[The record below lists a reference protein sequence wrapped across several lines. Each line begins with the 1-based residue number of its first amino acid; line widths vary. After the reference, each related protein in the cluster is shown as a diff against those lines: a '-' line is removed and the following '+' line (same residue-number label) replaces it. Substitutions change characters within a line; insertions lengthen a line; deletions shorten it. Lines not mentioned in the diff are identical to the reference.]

1 MRARMLI
8 SVSLLSAATLL
19 SACGGSSS
27 DSATA
32 DTQVV
37 ASDAAASET
46 SSDSAESA
54 ATFNDADVLFA
65 QNMIPHHQQAVEM
78 AVIALDDA
86 RGASAGLKELATR
99 IQGAQQPEIDLMTGW
114 LTAWGK
120 EEMPSEDMEGMD
132 HSSMGGMEG
141 MMTAEEMTSL
151 ESATGASFDKAW
163 MEMMVRHHEGAV
175 AMAKTV
181 KTDGTSAEVKD
192 LAGKIIVAQEA
203 EITEMNTAIG
213 K

>member
-1 MRARMLI
+1 MRARSMI
-8 SVSLLSAATLL
+8 SATFLSAATLL
-19 SACGGSSS
+19 AACGGSS
-27 DSATA
+27 DSAT

-37 ASDAAASET
+37 TSDAAASEAT
-46 SSDSAESA
+46 SDSVGGSA
-54 ATFNDADVLFA
+54 SFSDADVSFA

-86 RGASAGLKELATR
+86 RGASAGVKDLAMR

-114 LTAWGK
+114 LTTWNK
-120 EEMPSEDMEGMD
+120 EVMPAGEMEGMD

-141 MMTAEEMTSL
+141 MMSAEEMTSL
-151 ESATGASFDKAW
+151 ESATGPAFDKAW
-163 MEMMVRHHEGAV
+163 MDMMVRHHEGAV

-181 KTDGTSAEVKD
+181 QSDGTSPEAKE
-192 LAGKIIVAQEA
+192 LAGKIIAAQEA
-203 EITEMNTAIG
+203 EIAEMNTAMG